1 MGRIPN
7 KQVVGELKEGDPVGC
22 RHLVDLY
29 QNLLLNEGVGVFD
42 LLYED
47 AEELVSDVLLTVV
60 QKIHAFEFRRGEADF
75 HLWVM
80 AVFRNRVRDFAR
92 HQAISGGLELMFQES
107 NIDDEECYSGAEGDV
122 VAEIMRTYHDSLR
135 ADVDSP
141 RSPASEKLRVVTET
155 LEKLENW
162 ERVLLRCRA
171 LEVPYEDI
179 AKYTGK
185 PVKQLKVY
193 HGRVKKKFVNMLAEK
208 FPELAQEGR

>member
-7 KQVVGELKEGDPVGC
+7 KQVVRELKEGDPVGC

-29 QNLLLNEGVGVFD
+29 QNLLLNEGVRVFD
-42 LLYED
+42 LLHED

-60 QKIHAFEFRRGEADF
+60 QKIHSFEFRRGEADF

-80 AVFRNRVRDFAR
+80 AVFRNRVRDFVR

-107 NIDDEECYSGAEGDV
+107 NIDDEERYSGTEGDV

-141 RSPASEKLRVVTET
+141 RSPASERLRVITET

-208 FPELAQEGR
+208 FPELAQERR